1 MGSQNTEE
9 VSLANLDKG
18 GLMELATSEFHKICA
33 NVADPN
39 VRTDATRKMT
49 ITIEVKPDRKGQTA
63 DVAYS
68 VKTTLVGPDKAKT
81 TAFIAQAPGSKDI
94 SLFGVD
100 VRQGDLFPEGEQPAG
115 PVAVPSKAV
124 NQ

>member
-1 MGSQNTEE
+1 MKQPEE
-9 VSLANLDKG
+9 MTIANLDGG
-18 GLMELATSEFHKICA
+18 GLMELATREFHKICD

-39 VRTDATRKMT
+39 VRTDATRKLT
-49 ITIEVKPDRKGQTA
+49 INIEVKPDRKGQTA

-68 VKTTLVGPDKAKT
+68 VKSTLVGPDKAKT
-81 TAFIAQAPGSKDI
+81 TAFIAQAPGSQDI

-100 VRQGDLFPEGEQPAG
+100 VRQGDLFPEGEEQGG